1 MSFRSPQNRRRVLCL
16 FPRHT
21 QGFASFSY
29 AFRFFPDTRALM
41 PPQGILTIAAYL
53 PAGWEVRFIDENIR
67 PATDADFEWADAV
80 LATGMHPQRKRLQRI
95 AEQAHRF
102 GKLAVLGGPSVS
114 ACPEYYPEFDI
125 LHLGELGDGT
135 DRLIEALDESVL
147 RPETQ
152 LRFETTERLAIEQ
165 FPIPAYHL
173 IKASHYL
180 MMSVQWSSG
189 CPYSCEFCDIPAL
202 YGKNPRYKSP
212 ERLIAELEVIRKQD
226 PLGAVFFVD
235 DNLIGNK
242 KAAKLLMPKLVEWQ
256 RRTGYRLRLI
266 GECTL
271 NLAQDRELLGMMRE
285 AYFTDIFFGVESPDP
300 DALVAMDKHQNV
312 RMPVGEAV
320 KIINSYGI
328 GLHAGLILGLDTD
341 DETTVAKINR
351 FIDESNIPGL
361 GINVLYAPPKTPLW
375 RRLEA
380 EGRLIPIDQVVESNV
395 VFKDPEPVVMARW
408 SQVIAHAFEPAALFA
423 RFRHNITSTYANR
436 LPLPLS
442 RFGFSWNLIRNGVF
456 AMLSVIFYLGILA
469 RYRGHFWRMLLAAL
483 RSGQLDAM
491 IYVATGAYH
500 FIRFRDDVLAGRAQ
514 VCIHSEAAR
523 AISQELRPVR
533 PGNRYRPAQLRL
545 AQ

>member
-1 MSFRSPQNRRRVLCL
+1 MTFQPVSNRRKVLCL

-21 QGFASFSY
+21 HGFATFSY
-29 AFRFFPDTRALM
+29 AFRFFPDTRAFM

-53 PAGWEVRFIDENIR
+53 PKAWDVRFIDENVK
-67 PATDADFEWADAV
+67 PATDADFEWADVV
-80 LATGMHPQRKRLQRI
+80 LASGMHPQRKRLIRI

-102 GKLAVLGGPSVS
+102 GKIAVLGGPSVS
-114 ACPEYYPEFDI
+114 ACPEYYPDFDI

-135 DRLIEALDESVL
+135 DRLIAALDASVD
-147 RPETQ
+147 RRDCQEI
-152 LRFETTERLAIEQ
+152 FETKERLTLDE

-173 IKASHYL
+173 INASHYM

-212 ERLIAELEVIRKQD
+212 ERLIAELEVILARD

-242 KAAKLLMPKLVEWQ
+242 KAAKQLLPKLIEWQ
-256 RRTGYRLRLI
+256 KRTNYRLRLI

-271 NLAQDRELLGMMRE
+271 NLAQDRDLLSMMRE

-312 RMPVGEAV
+312 RMPVSDAV

-328 GLHAGLILGLDTD
+328 GLHAGLIIGLDSD
-341 DETTVAKINR
+341 DDTTVAKINR
-351 FIDESNIPGL
+351 FIDESNIPAL

-395 VFKDPEPVVMARW
+395 VFNDPEPVVMSRW
-408 SQVIAHAFEPAALFA
+408 AKVIEHAFEPAALFA
-423 RFRHNITSTYANR
+423 RFSHNITHTYANR
-436 LPLPLS
+436 LQLPLS
-442 RFGFSWNLIRNGVF
+442 RFGFSWNLLRNGVF
-456 AMLSVIFYLGILA
+456 ALISVIFYLGIMA
-469 RYRGHFWRMLLAAL
+469 RYRAHFWRMLVSAL

-491 IYVATGAYH
+491 IYVATCTYH

-514 VCIHSEAAR
+514 VCIHSQAAR

-533 PGNRYRPAQLRL
+533 PRNRHRPPQLRM
-545 AQ
+545 AG